1 MGLVVKIMEMVS
13 YTRLPDWTSFSGQ
26 KDDLAL
32 YNTNEIS
39 ERLTDMGNITSA
51 KTSNTARQFKVTK
64 LLSNPD
70 VKIWFEPL
78 TK

>member
-1 MGLVVKIMEMVS
+1 MKS
-13 YTRLPDWTSFSGQ
+13 Y
-26 KDDLAL
+26 
-32 YNTNEIS
+32 